1 MERER
6 ERAFLFQHLQLNFP
20 HIHTKF
26 PAHYLTFGKR
36 TMLSFETVPSF
47 RAVLP
52 SSSRSSSSSSSFS
65 FCGGA
70 SRLRRHHHQ
79 NDIITR
85 RRKNLLVSVKASSS
99 SSEEE
104 EQEEGEEGEER
115 DDPSLEKEF
124 EERRKQSNRDS
135 AVDWISTWKTN
146 QNDPEFLAKQD
157 IERQERRDKILET
170 ARSFEYVF
178 VHDFISGSKP
188 NDAFAHMFLKDEL
201 GKLQIDVFA
210 PDLSG
215 VESISEGV
223 EVLAKAIEERQTE
236 RNGGREKR
244 PLRLIGTSVGALC
257 CVLYASK
264 CDKETFEGTNSNA
277 NGSEVDK
284 LFLLGPCFN
293 VEKCLFN
300 YRATFNV
307 TFTDSF
313 IEDAKKIDKFPF
325 VTCPTYIVSGA
336 DDTISSLEDAVHWT
350 RQASTLLRATNE
362 GDEDTKKMNTSS
374 AKANKGRE
382 AGERRLLEVSGVG
395 HRVES
400 ALPHALPRFKE
411 FFNLPNV

>member
-1 MERER
+1 M
-6 ERAFLFQHLQLNFP
+6 
-20 HIHTKF
+20 
-26 PAHYLTFGKR
+26 
-36 TMLSFETVPSF
+36 
-47 RAVLP
+47 
-52 SSSRSSSSSSSFS
+52 
-65 FCGGA
+65 
-70 SRLRRHHHQ
+70 
-79 NDIITR
+79 
-85 RRKNLLVSVKASSS
+85 
-99 SSEEE
+99 
-104 EQEEGEEGEER
+104 
-115 DDPSLEKEF
+115 
-124 EERRKQSNRDS
+124 
-135 AVDWISTWKTN
+135 DWISTWKTN

-178 VHDFISGSKP
+178 VHDFINGSKP

>member
-6 ERAFLFQHLQLNFP
+6 ERAFLFQHLQLNF

-26 PAHYLTFGKR
+26 PAHYLTSGKR

-99 SSEEE
+99 SSKEE

>member
-1 MERER
+1 M
-6 ERAFLFQHLQLNFP
+6 
-20 HIHTKF
+20 
-26 PAHYLTFGKR
+26 
-36 TMLSFETVPSF
+36 
-47 RAVLP
+47 
-52 SSSRSSSSSSSFS
+52 
-65 FCGGA
+65 
-70 SRLRRHHHQ
+70 
-79 NDIITR
+79 
-85 RRKNLLVSVKASSS
+85 
-99 SSEEE
+99 
-104 EQEEGEEGEER
+104 
-115 DDPSLEKEF
+115 
-124 EERRKQSNRDS
+124 
-135 AVDWISTWKTN
+135 
-146 QNDPEFLAKQD
+146 
-157 IERQERRDKILET
+157 
-170 ARSFEYVF
+170 
-178 VHDFISGSKP
+178 
-188 NDAFAHMFLKDEL
+188 
-201 GKLQIDVFA
+201 
-210 PDLSG
+210 
-215 VESISEGV
+215 
-223 EVLAKAIEERQTE
+223 
-236 RNGGREKR
+236 
-244 PLRLIGTSVGALC
+244 C

-374 AKANKGRE
+374 AKANEGRE

>member
-1 MERER
+1 M
-6 ERAFLFQHLQLNFP
+6 
-20 HIHTKF
+20 
-26 PAHYLTFGKR
+26 
-36 TMLSFETVPSF
+36 
-47 RAVLP
+47 
-52 SSSRSSSSSSSFS
+52 
-65 FCGGA
+65 
-70 SRLRRHHHQ
+70 
-79 NDIITR
+79 
-85 RRKNLLVSVKASSS
+85 
-99 SSEEE
+99 
-104 EQEEGEEGEER
+104 
-115 DDPSLEKEF
+115 
-124 EERRKQSNRDS
+124 
-135 AVDWISTWKTN
+135 DWISTWKTN

-236 RNGGREKR
+236 RNDGREKR

-277 NGSEVDK
+277 NGSQVDK

-374 AKANKGRE
+374 AKANKGRD

>member
-1 MERER
+1 M
-6 ERAFLFQHLQLNFP
+6 
-20 HIHTKF
+20 
-26 PAHYLTFGKR
+26 
-36 TMLSFETVPSF
+36 
-47 RAVLP
+47 
-52 SSSRSSSSSSSFS
+52 
-65 FCGGA
+65 
-70 SRLRRHHHQ
+70 
-79 NDIITR
+79 
-85 RRKNLLVSVKASSS
+85 
-99 SSEEE
+99 
-104 EQEEGEEGEER
+104 
-115 DDPSLEKEF
+115 
-124 EERRKQSNRDS
+124 
-135 AVDWISTWKTN
+135 DWISTWKTN

-178 VHDFISGSKP
+178 VHDFINGSKP

-236 RNGGREKR
+236 RNDGRAKR

-411 FFNLPNV
+411 FFDLPNV

>member
-1 MERER
+1 
-6 ERAFLFQHLQLNFP
+6 
-20 HIHTKF
+20 
-26 PAHYLTFGKR
+26 
-36 TMLSFETVPSF
+36 MLPFETVPSF

-374 AKANKGRE
+374 AKM
-382 AGERRLLEVSGVG
+382 S
-395 HRVES
+395 S
-400 ALPHALPRFKE
+400 FCCCSS
-411 FFNLPNV
+411 